1 MHDQFLA
8 GPGYAVHVAMPHR
21 RNPRAFGRLRDR
33 VVSAFELAGVSED
46 MAAQS
51 RHIFGLGVVQ
61 WLGAQQM
68 GHGIGPDAPRFD
80 LFLDV
85 LLRGLPAREPGS

>member
-1 MHDQFLA
+1 
-8 GPGYAVHVAMPHR
+8 MP
-21 RNPRAFGRLRDR
+21 
-33 VVSAFELAGVSED
+33 SAPPTPNIALSAPTTRPSRPDE
-46 MAAQS
+46 MAEQS

-61 WLGAQQM
+61 WLGARQM
-68 GHGIGPDAPRFD
+68 GHGTGPEAPRFD